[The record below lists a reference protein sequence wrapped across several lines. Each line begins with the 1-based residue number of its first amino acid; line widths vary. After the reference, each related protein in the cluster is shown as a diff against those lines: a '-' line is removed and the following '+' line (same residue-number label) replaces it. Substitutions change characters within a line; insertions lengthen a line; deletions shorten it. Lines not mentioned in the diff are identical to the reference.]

1 MVVTPLLLA
10 DSVGKSYGSRKVL
23 SAASLAVQPGN
34 VTVMLGRNGA
44 GKSTLLKIAAGWIAA
59 DHGIVRFRGESYTRP
74 RLHHLAARG
83 LYYLPTHPSL
93 SPAFSVREHL
103 HAVQRR
109 FGIADPVPTIER
121 LQIAPL
127 LDRTPDTLS
136 GGERRRAEVAVAL
149 LRRPLCLL
157 ADEPLHGIAPRDM
170 EVIGEA
176 LRELARGGC
185 GVVATGHEVPTL
197 LALADQVVW
206 VTAGTSYALGS
217 PAEAARDA
225 RFRREYLGVAELE
238 ADPPRAPAPAP
249 TTRKGAAAPPSRLR
263 AEPRLMKIDAQTLR
277 DLEIFDT
284 AEAGQSV
291 FDLLNHTRTSGG
303 RSKLVQRFRNP
314 LASAEEIGEVQ
325 AALRFI
331 LAQPQLFA
339 GVIDEQQ
346 IREVD
351 KYLGSNF
358 APIGS
363 SNPVTAAAESRWYQL
378 RHPDEFT
385 AIRSGVERTLQFLRG
400 LQTLSANVA
409 AAQPP
414 APLAAISARI
424 RELLAR
430 GEVERLR
437 LDREV
442 HDRSP
447 GEILLQDRLL
457 REELRVGVR
466 EIIEQLYELDAL
478 LSMATA
484 SRKHGLAFPELL
496 ASPGPQVEIE
506 GVYHLFVERPRAN
519 DLRLDAGERLLFLT
533 GPNMAGKT
541 TYLKACA
548 LAVYLAHLGMGV
560 PAERMRTTTFELLF
574 SSITTTDNVRLGY
587 SYFYSEVRR
596 VREIAQLLREGRR
609 SFVLFDEIFKGTNVK
624 DALDAS
630 KAVLGGFARSSSS
643 LFLVSSHLAELVEE
657 LRPLGSVA
665 LRYFDA
671 ELIEGKPVY
680 SYRLQTGAS
689 AQRLGLLLLEQ
700 DGVIELRE
708 GL

>member
-1 MVVTPLLLA
+1 MAVTPLLLA

-23 SAASLAVQPGN
+23 SAASLAVQPGS

-59 DHGIVRFRGESYTRP
+59 DHGIVRFRGETYTRP
-74 RLHHLAARG
+74 RLHHLAAQG

-109 FGIADPVPTIER
+109 FGTPDPAPVIER

-136 GGERRRAEVAVAL
+136 GGERRRTEVAVAL

-185 GVVATGHEVPTL
+185 GVVATGHEVPSL

-225 RFRREYLGVAELE
+225 RFRREYLGVAEIE
-238 ADPPRAPAPAP
+238 ADTPRAPAPA
-249 TTRKGAAAPPSRLR
+249 TDNGAAAPPPRPPV
-263 AEPRLMKIDAQTLR
+263 EPRLMKIDAQTLR
-277 DLEIFDT
+277 DLEIFET
-284 AEAGQSV
+284 ADAGRSV

-314 LASAEEIGEVQ
+314 LAGAEEIAEVQ

-339 GVIDEQQ
+339 AIDEQQ
-346 IREVD
+346 IREVG

-358 APIGS
+358 APITS

-385 AIRSGVERTLQFLRG
+385 AIRAGVERTLEFLRG
-400 LQTLSANVA
+400 LQSLRANVA

-414 APLAAISARI
+414 APLAAITGRI
-424 RELLAR
+424 GELMAR
-430 GEVERLR
+430 GEVERLHLNR
-437 LDREV
+437 TV

-447 GEILLQDRLL
+447 GDILLQDRLL
-457 REELRVGVR
+457 REELRVPVR
-466 EIIEQLYELDAL
+466 EAIEQVYELDAL

-484 SRKHGLAFPELL
+484 TRKHGLVFPELL
-496 ASPGPQVEIE
+496 ASPAPQVEIDS
-506 GVYHLFVERPRAN
+506 VYHLFVERARPN
-519 DLRLDAGERLLFLT
+519 DLRLDAEERLLFLT

-560 PAERMRTTTFELLF
+560 PAARMRTSAFELLF

-609 SFVLFDEIFKGTNVK
+609 SFV
-624 DALDAS
+624 
-630 KAVLGGFARSSSS
+630 
-643 LFLVSSHLAELVEE
+643 
-657 LRPLGSVA
+657 
-665 LRYFDA
+665 
-671 ELIEGKPVY
+671 
-680 SYRLQTGAS
+680 
-689 AQRLGLLLLEQ
+689 
-700 DGVIELRE
+700 
-708 GL
+708 